1 MVKGIGQIGPHPPA
15 SSRDGVRPVEPQT
28 ISDITVHETGEDTL
42 EGDIGSVLERLVENQ
57 SLVKFWEGL
66 WIHGVGTNNVEYM
79 AENFEIEK
87 LSKEGAILQEK
98 RDSKVE
104 LS

>member
-1 MVKGIGQIGPHPPA
+1 MGTGFAPPPPVQVGE
-15 SSRDGVRPVEPQT
+15 GVRPVDPLT
-28 ISDITVHETGEDTL
+28 TSDFTVHETGESTL